1 MSTIIFKRKPRII
14 GWYSVA
20 GKKESEGPLGETFSR
35 VVKDEYFGEKTHEG
49 AERKFFITAIQGAIQ
64 SAGVQPDIVFAG
76 DLLNQ
81 IVIVGRLTGN
91 PEVVKSEEGK
101 ERSQITLAV
110 PRSYKNA
117 DGEYDTD
124 FVDCVLWGGVAE
136 NTAEYC
142 KKGDI
147 VGVKGR
153 IQTNNYETEDG
164 EKRKSTQIVAEK
176 VTFLSS
182 KKEKEDDI
190 EKSDDELDM

>member
-1 MSTIIFKRKPRII
+1 M
-14 GWYSVA
+14 
-20 GKKESEGPLGETFSR
+20 
-35 VVKDEYFGEKTHEG
+35 
-49 AERKFFITAIQGAIQ
+49 
-64 SAGVQPDIVFAG
+64 
-76 DLLNQ
+76 LNQ
-81 IVIVGRLTGN
+81 IVIVGRLTSD
-91 PEVVKSEEGK
+91 PEVVKSEDGK

-124 FVDCVLWGGVAE
+124 FVDCVLWNGIAT

-142 KKGDI
+142 HKGDI

-164 EKRKSTQIVAEK
+164 EKRKSTSIVAEK

-182 KKEKEDDI
+182 KSKEDDI
-190 EKSDDELDM
+190 EKSNDDELEV